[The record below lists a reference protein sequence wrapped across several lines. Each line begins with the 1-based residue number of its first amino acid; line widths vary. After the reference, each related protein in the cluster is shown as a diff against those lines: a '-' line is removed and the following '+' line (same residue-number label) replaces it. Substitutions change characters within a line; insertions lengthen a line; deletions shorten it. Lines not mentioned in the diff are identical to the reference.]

1 MGRRQD
7 AGARYNACM
16 PIPASLRRRRAAIL
30 VPALVF
36 VSILAAGY
44 GVSVLT
50 REPDLPGEQL
60 YGRAIDARSTG
71 TAAAAATPRSVL
83 ANGQGTP
90 EPQVLYPAPVDS
102 ISIPRIQINSRLIP
116 MNITPDGYM
125 DLPNDPHL
133 VAWYDFT
140 SKPGMGGNA
149 VFSAHVD
156 YINYGPA
163 VFWNLSKLQPGDNV
177 LIRLRDGTQL
187 TYSVVTDQTVPV
199 EQLDMASILAPTSEE
214 SITLITCSGEFH
226 AGNYSHRVIIRAIR
240 TAVDAPGA
248 G

>member
-1 MGRRQD
+1 
-7 AGARYNACM
+7 M
-16 PIPASLRRRRAAIL
+16 PILASLRRRRLTIL
-30 VPALVF
+30 VPVLVF

-50 REPDLPGEQL
+50 REPELPGEQV
-60 YGRAIDARSTG
+60 YGRVIDGRTRDG
-71 TAAAAATPRSVL
+71 AATATPPRSVL
-83 ANGQGTP
+83 SGGGATP
-90 EPQVLYPAPVDS
+90 EAQPLFPAPVES
-102 ISIPRIQINSRLIP
+102 ITIPRISVNSRLIP

-163 VFWNLSKLQPGDNV
+163 VFWNLSKLEPGDNV

-187 TYSVVTDQTVPV
+187 TYSVVTDQTLPL
-199 EQLDMASILAPTSEE
+199 EQVDMASILAPTSEE